1 MVAERY
7 VLVTNLTLSMGP
19 EEFLTRQDD
28 FAAALSSA
36 MEGVCASQPAEDT
49 KGQAEGVGKGGGGA
63 GHACKASL
71 PGDVE
76 IVTFSAG
83 SVIVSFRVWVRQPL
97 GPPTPVVSSPLTL
110 APNPNPSLNP
120 ALTPAPSPSPTLNPT
135 PTLPLT
141 LTRFDAS
148 FSTGC
153 PQLLSAWARTASPVP
168 RARLHP
174 RRPL

>member
-36 MEGVCASQPAEDT
+36 MEGVCVSQPAEDT

-76 IVTFSAG
+76 MVTFSAG
-83 SVIVSFRVWVRQPL
+83 SVIVSFRVWVRPPL

-110 APNPNPSLNP
+110 TVNPSPKPKPKPCPNPQ
-120 ALTPAPSPSPTLNPT
+120 
-135 PTLPLT
+135 
-141 LTRFDAS
+141 
-148 FSTGC
+148 
-153 PQLLSAWARTASPVP
+153 PQAQPQPQPQRQP
-168 RARLHP
+168 
-174 RRPL
+174 

>member
-19 EEFLTRQDD
+19 EEFLARQDD

-36 MEGVCASQPAEDT
+36 MEGVCASLPAEDT

-63 GHACKASL
+63 GHACQASQ

-83 SVIVSFRVWVRQPL
+83 SVIVSFRVWVRPPL

-110 APNPNPSLNP
+110 TPNPSPNP
-120 ALTPAPSPSPTLNPT
+120 SPNSALTPIPSPTPTPNPT
-135 PTLPLT
+135 PT
-141 LTRFDAS
+141 F
-148 FSTGC
+148 
-153 PQLLSAWARTASPVP
+153 P
-168 RARLHP
+168 RH
-174 RRPL
+174 